1 LEKKLKTA
9 IALKSLSRKVES
21 KNRGVQMKVVM
32 INDAAFVG
40 ETLLKYLP
48 SGMEKQHVKRSRGL
62 WDKSFGIALKILR
75 AKGDIYHA
83 HYLLQDCYIASQL
96 GKKPLVGHAHGSDL
110 RDEIKKRKWGWIIKH
125 NLRKCTKILVAQP
138 TILDTA
144 LKFNETAEYFPIPF
158 DPQVFFPK
166 PLQPERKEKSVFI
179 ASTHNFRIKGTGKFL
194 KALASLS
201 TPLKIK
207 SLAGGKNFADA
218 QQLARELSLHVDF
231 IPKVPHDK
239 MNELYWESDLVLGSF
254 SIGQLDTVA
263 IEAMACGRPVV
274 QSISRGFF
282 KNCPLEELEN
292 VEQSAEIIQRLLVD
306 KKEREKRVE
315 SQLDYV
321 TSTHSAPLLAER
333 LLKLYNELYTNYES

>member
-48 SGMEKQHVKRSRGL
+48 PGMEKQHVKRSRGL

-96 GKKPLVGHAHGSDL
+96 GKEP
-110 RDEIKKRKWGWIIKH
+110 
-125 NLRKCTKILVAQP
+125 LVAQP

-321 TSTHSAPLLAER
+321 ISTHSAPLLAER